1 MNEENVDIELLLK
14 IADEIIEEVNYLK
27 YDINPIGTY
36 PRKDIIKIQIG
47 IIEKILQT
55 LKEKV

>member
-1 MNEENVDIELLLK
+1 MNEENINTKLLLE
-14 IADEIIEEVNYLK
+14 ITDEIIEQVNSLK

-36 PRKDIIKIQIG
+36 PKKDVIKIQIG